1 MENKN
6 KILVLWTVFLLGMIV
21 HSLLA
26 IMPVFWGQSIAMPE
40 EMTARHAFESSMWMT
55 LAFFLLPMI
64 IIAATT
70 FIESGWYKIT
80 NFILSI
86 LITLMNIFHVIGHLG
101 ESPVDIR
108 QIVLLTFVLIFGI
121 LLNMVSFK
129 WMRE

>member
-1 MENKN
+1 MENRN
-6 KILVLWTVFLLGMIV
+6 KILLLWTIFLLGMIF

-40 EMTARHAFESSMWMT
+40 EMIAKHAFEPNMWMM

-64 IIAATT
+64 IIVVTT

-86 LITLMNIFHVIGHLG
+86 LITLMNIFHVMSTW
-101 ESPVDIR
+101 EKVR
-108 QIVLLTFVLIFGI
+108 LICA
-121 LLNMVSFK
+121 
-129 WMRE
+129 R